1 MHHMV
6 KVSAIREETRTT
18 AQGQLERVMHVSFR
32 VGPHG
37 PFEEWFPRA
46 GFNAADVGGR
56 LDELARQILG
66 LTGEYA

>member
-6 KVSAIREETRTT
+6 KVSTIREETRTN

-32 VGPHG
+32 VGEHG
-37 PFEEWFPRA
+37 PFEEWFPRQ
-46 GFNAADVGGR
+46 GFNSTDVGNR

-66 LTGEYA
+66 LTGEYS